1 MVPVSWNQYENALKI
16 ELVSRNIYYESQK
29 TFPVIYKGKQI
40 KEFVCDLI
48 VENKILVELKAIK
61 QVGDIER
68 AQLINYLKVTGL
80 ELGLLINF
88 GEKSLKYERIILTNN

>member
-1 MVPVSWNQYENALKI
+1 M
-16 ELVSRNIYYESQK
+16 
-29 TFPVIYKGKQI
+29 IYKGKQI